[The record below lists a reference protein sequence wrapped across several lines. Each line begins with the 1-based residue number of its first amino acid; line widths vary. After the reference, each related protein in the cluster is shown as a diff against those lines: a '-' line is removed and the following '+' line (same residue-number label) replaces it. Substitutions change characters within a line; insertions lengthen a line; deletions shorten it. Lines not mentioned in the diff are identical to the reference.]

1 MNDLSQVI
9 EQLNRIEAATKFRP
23 GWISGYV
30 NLGRYIGRDDK
41 RGRVAKA
48 WAKEEGLKSKLI
60 NGVPHFSISDVDRAM
75 RNGKVIET
83 RKEVA

>member
-1 MNDLSQVI
+1 MSGESEILERLERI
-9 EQLNRIEAATKFRP
+9 EQAVAFRP
-23 GWISGYV
+23 CWIAGYV

-48 WAKEEGLKSKLI
+48 WAAKEGLKPKLI
-60 NGVPHFSISDVDRAM
+60 NGVPHFSITDVDRAM

-83 RKEVA
+83 GKGAA

>member
-1 MNDLSQVI
+1 MSGESEILERLERI
-9 EQLNRIEAATKFRP
+9 EQAVAFRP

-48 WAKEEGLKSKLI
+48 WAEEEGLKPKLI
-60 NGVPHFSISDVDRAM
+60 NGVPHFAMSDVDRAM
-75 RNGKVIET
+75 RNGRPIET
-83 RKEVA
+83 RRMA